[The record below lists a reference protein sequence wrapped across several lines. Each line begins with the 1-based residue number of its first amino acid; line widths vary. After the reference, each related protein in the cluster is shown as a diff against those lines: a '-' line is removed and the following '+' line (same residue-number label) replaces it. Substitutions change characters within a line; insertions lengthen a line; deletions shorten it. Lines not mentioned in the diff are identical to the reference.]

1 MKLTELRPCDACAS
15 PLGVTFFRLQV
26 NHEVVDVGEV
36 RKRHAL
42 DVMFPGGPAVAAAL
56 HGDPADATRS
66 ANSTELLLC
75 TDCFCDGGPARAWQ
89 SVNEGKEAEAD
100 E

>member
-1 MKLTELRPCDACAS
+1 MKLTELRPCDACAC

-26 NHEVVDVGEV
+26 DHQVVDVGEV

-42 DVMFPGGPAVAAAL
+42 DVMFPSGPGVAAAL
-56 HGDPADATRS
+56 HGDPPDATPS
-66 ANSTELLLC
+66 ASSTELLLC

-89 SVNEGKEAEAD
+89 TVNERAEVEVD
-100 E
+100 G